1 MKDIQNERDVRG
13 LAVDMVGVAAI
24 RYPITVK
31 DKLRG
36 TQETVAAVSMSV
48 ELLPEFKGT
57 HMSRFVEILN
67 RHRGEIT
74 MANIRDI
81 LREMRE
87 SLGSP
92 KAMMSLEFP
101 YFIEKKSPLS
111 EERSLFPVEVLFD
124 GYGDSVLGTSFIL
137 GLRIPVT
144 TLCPC
149 SREISEFGAHNQRS
163 YITAYTAFDHF
174 IWLEDIVDRLEDC
187 ASAEIYPLLKRPDEK
202 YVTEKAFTRPRFAED
217 VVREA
222 ASLLSEDPKIHW
234 FMVEAVH
241 LESIHTHNA
250 YARIERFHD
259 KKPLLFA
266 HLQVFKGFR
275 QRTGVY

>member
-1 MKDIQNERDVRG
+1 MKAIQNERDGRG
-13 LAVDMVGVAAI
+13 LSVDMVGVAAI

-36 TQETVAAVSMSV
+36 TQETVAAISMSV

-57 HMSRFVEILN
+57 HMSRFIEVLN

-74 MANIRDI
+74 MTNIRDI

-124 GYGDSVLGTSFIL
+124 GYGDESGTSFIL

-222 ASLLSEDPKIHW
+222 ASLLHEDKNIHW

-250 YARIERFHD
+250 YARIERFRA
-259 KKPLLFA
+259 KKPILFA

>member
-1 MKDIQNERDVRG
+1 MKDIQNQRDDRG
-13 LAVDMVGVAAI
+13 LPVDMVGVSAI

-36 TQETVAAVSMSV
+36 MQETVAAVSMSV

-57 HMSRFVEILN
+57 HMSRFIEILN
-67 RHRGEIT
+67 RYRGEIT
-74 MANIRDI
+74 MGNIRDI
-81 LREMRE
+81 LKETRE

-101 YFIEKKSPLS
+101 YFIEKKSPVS
-111 EERSLFPVEVLFD
+111 EARSLFPVDVLFD
-124 GYGDSVLGTSFIL
+124 GYGDGNGTSFIL
-137 GLRIPVT
+137 GIRVPVT

-149 SREISEFGAHNQRS
+149 SQEISEFGAHNQRS
-163 YITAYTAFDHF
+163 YITAYLSFDHF

-187 ASAEIYPLLKRPDEK
+187 ASSEIYPLLKRPDEK

-217 VVREA
+217 IVRGA
-222 ASLLSEDPKIHW
+222 AELLLAEPHIHW
-234 FMVEAVH
+234 FMAEATH

-250 YARIERFHD
+250 YARIERFRD
-259 KKPLLFA
+259 KRPILTA

-275 QRTGVY
+275 QRTGTY

>member
-1 MKDIQNERDVRG
+1 MKDIQNQRDERG
-13 LAVDMVGVAAI
+13 LSVDMVGVSAI

-87 SLGSP
+87 DLGSP

-101 YFIEKKSPLS
+101 YFIDKKSPLS

-124 GYGDSVLGTSFIL
+124 GYGDGDGTSFIL
-137 GLRIPVT
+137 GVRIPVT

-149 SREISEFGAHNQRS
+149 SREISECGAHNQRS

-174 IWLEDIVDRLEDC
+174 IWLEDIADRLEDC

-222 ASLLSEDPKIHW
+222 AELLHADPKIHW
-234 FMVEAVH
+234 FMTEAVH

-250 YARIERFHD
+250 YARIERFRERR
-259 KKPLLFA
+259 PLLTA

>member
-1 MKDIQNERDVRG
+1 MKDVQNQQDDRG
-13 LAVDMVGVAAI
+13 LSVDMVGVSAI
-24 RYPITVK
+24 RYPIIVK

-36 TQETVAAVSMSV
+36 TQETVAAISMSV
-48 ELLPEFKGT
+48 ELLPQFKGT
-57 HMSRFVEILN
+57 HMSRFIEILN

-74 MANIRDI
+74 ISNIRDI
-81 LREMRE
+81 LKEMRKNL
-87 SLGSP
+87 SSP
-92 KAMMSLEFP
+92 KAMISLEFP

-124 GYGDSVLGTSFIL
+124 GYGDSRLGTSFIL
-137 GLRIPVT
+137 GLRVPVT

-163 YITAYTAFDHF
+163 YIIAYTAFDHF
-174 IWLEDIVDRLEDC
+174 IWLEDIVDKLEDC
-187 ASAEIYPLLKRPDEK
+187 ASAEMYPLLKRPDEK
-202 YVTEKAFTRPRFAED
+202 YVTEKAFARPRFAED

-222 ASLLSEDPKIHW
+222 TEILHADPMIHW
-234 FMVEAVH
+234 FMVEAIH

-250 YARIERFHD
+250 YARIERFRA
-259 KKPLLFA
+259 KRPLLSA

-275 QRTGVY
+275 QRTGIY